1 MADIRVEAP
10 LAPVFCYLQDVPQA
24 RPRQIGALSGCQGYS
39 PGAVPAPPPIPG
51 SHSP

>member
-10 LAPVFCYLQDVPQA
+10 PAPVVCHPQDVFRAESP
-24 RPRQIGALSGCQGYS
+24 PVGAFSGCRGYS